1 MALSLSAWLHDE
13 VETQLRLG
21 HSWLEEKNKSKAK
34 HDKPSAIVDKKWE
47 GIYHDNG
54 SCIEIVGPLSTGQA
68 QLLVLK
74 VGQHC

>member
-13 VETQLRLG
+13 VETQLKLG

-34 HDKPSAIVDKKWE
+34 HDTPSAIVDKKWE